1 MDYIGFAIGIALLIV
16 LNKLLTVISFDG
28 YLGKLISLI
37 LLIFITSKNF
47 FLGIIGVTMIIKQH
61 GMDTEPMDNNESRTQ
76 KKAKKAD
83 FRNQYCKKGSLE
95 KDGKT
100 ISTSDLKSAFPN
112 IEFAKD
118 SCNPCSESCDFQ
130 IISSKEQI
138 TNEQNLR
145 PKNSKEQFVN
155 KNNR

>member
-1 MDYIGFAIGIALLIV
+1 MDYIGFAIGIALLVV
-16 LNKLLTVISFDG
+16 LNKLLSFISFDG

-47 FLGIIGVTMIIKQH
+47 LLGIIGVAMIIKQH
-61 GMDTEPMDNNESRTQ
+61 GMDTEPMDNNESATQ
-76 KKAKKAD
+76 KKAKMAD
-83 FRNQYCKKGSLE
+83 FKNKYCKKGSLE

-100 ISTSDLKSAFPN
+100 ISTSDLKSAFPD

-118 SCNPCSESCDFQ
+118 SCNPCDESCNFQ

-155 KNNR
+155 KKK